1 MRYRYEVRLPSK
13 FSDVITHDG
22 VPELGVIQD
31 TEHGWVDWEF
41 TDRELYAV
49 LSDAHSLASRKK
61 WVSARTPRGNPGEV
75 FIHDYNL
82 RKAAEKA
89 EVALQAVIDYH
100 GVQQPP
106 YM

>member
-31 TEHGWVDWEF
+31 YDDTGVDWEF

-49 LSDAHSLASRKK
+49 LSDARSIAYTKK
-61 WVSARTPRGNPGEV
+61 WVIGKRCTDREIFTHP
-75 FIHDYNL
+75 FHL
-82 RKAAEKA
+82 RQAAKRA
-89 EVALQAVIDYH
+89 EVLLQAVIDENAID
-100 GVQQPP
+100 QPP